1 MICLPLRYSA
11 QSLLSL
17 VAVLPLLIAGR
28 GFAADAAAAS
38 RTPSRL
44 VCTPCAVDFGTVR
57 VGRSKAANIVFANTG
72 KTDIRIRSK
81 TKHAPWTSPSGLH
94 LPYTL
99 KAGQKVAFHLVYSPQ
114 DLRPATGSFTYQS
127 DAANKSLLIR
137 VSANAS
143 TAGTLVANPVQQN
156 FGSIQVGQSF
166 SKTETLTNSSTSNIN
181 ITRVSANGSYFY
193 VGGISVPQT
202 LAPGHSVTFVTTFS
216 PQAVGSFSGTIS
228 VTSSANNSN
237 LAIRESGTATGSG
250 SLGLSPGTL
259 SFGSVPVGSKKT
271 LGATLTAKGA
281 SVTVKSGSVSSNE
294 YSVTGLSLP
303 LTLSAGQSINFKV
316 TFAPKSGGAANATLS
331 FATGTS
337 NPAAQESLQGSGA
350 TGAQHSVGLTWK
362 ASTSKVVGYNV
373 YRGTT
378 SGGPYSL
385 ITSAL
390 DSSTSYS
397 DTSVQAGVTY
407 YYVVTA
413 VNSGGQESVDSNQAK
428 AVVP

>member
-1 MICLPLRYSA
+1 MSCLPLRYSA
-11 QSLLSL
+11 HSWLWL
-17 VAVLPLLIAGR
+17 VAVLPLLIAGQ

-57 VGRSKAANIVFANTG
+57 VGKSKAANIVFANTG
-72 KTDIRIRSK
+72 KTDIRINSK

-99 KAGQKVAFHLVYSPQ
+99 KAGEKVVFHLVYAPQ
-114 DLRPATGSFTYQS
+114 DLRPASGSFTYQS
-127 DAANKSLLIR
+127 NAANKSLQIR

-143 TAGTLVANPVQQN
+143 TAGTLIANPVQQN
-156 FGSIQVGQSF
+156 FGSVQVGQSL

-193 VGGISVPQT
+193 VGGISV
-202 LAPGHSVTFVTTFS
+202 
-216 PQAVGSFSGTIS
+216 
-228 VTSSANNSN
+228 TSSASNSN
-237 LAIRESGTATGSG
+237 LAINESGTATGSG

-259 SFGSVPVGSKKT
+259 SFGSVAVGSKKT

-350 TGAQHSVGLTWK
+350 SGTQHSVALTWK